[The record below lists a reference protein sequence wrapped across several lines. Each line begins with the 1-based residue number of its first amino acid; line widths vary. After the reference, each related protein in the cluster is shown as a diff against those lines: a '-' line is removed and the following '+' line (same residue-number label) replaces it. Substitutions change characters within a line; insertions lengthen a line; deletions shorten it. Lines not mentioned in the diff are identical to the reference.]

1 MAFQFPRFLSP
12 RLPQNKQ
19 FNFQSRYYDA
29 DKERLEKRTIQ
40 IRKEVEREST
50 IDTET
55 VPGKRKPL
63 SAGWAQNHRRHETRK
78 SNGILFVTLLVL
90 TAAVYLIFFVG

>member
-12 RLPQNKQ
+12 RLPQNKR
-19 FNFQSRYYDA
+19 FTFQSRYYEA

-40 IRKEVEREST
+40 IQKELEAESA
-50 IDTET
+50 IDSEAI
-55 VPGKRKPL
+55 PGKRKPL
-63 SAGWAQNHRRHETRK
+63 TSGWAHNHRRHETRK